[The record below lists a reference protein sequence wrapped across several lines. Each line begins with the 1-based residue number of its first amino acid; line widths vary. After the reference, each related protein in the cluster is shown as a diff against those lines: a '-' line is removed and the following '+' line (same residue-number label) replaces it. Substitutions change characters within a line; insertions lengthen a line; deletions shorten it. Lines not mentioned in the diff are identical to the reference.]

1 MATDDAA
8 DAAFRQIDTN
18 RDGRIDPNE
27 FRNWISSTEGLT
39 ASNESITRELH
50 RYDEAS
56 RFGRYQYADRYY
68 DDVGY
73 TGDTYSWCGNRRWAD
88 DTVINT
94 NSAEETNRYLEK
106 SGTNIYHDPNPRII
120 RRARST
126 SPVTLEQRVLV
137 RYLQPP
143 AVPPPGPLIIK
154 EVRPP
159 QPSPPPPLVIREHPP
174 PLPSPSPLILR
185 ERPPTPPKH
194 IPGETIIRT
203 LPALP
208 VPPRSVVI
216 ERFPPAPEKPRDI
229 IIERWIPYGPQAERR
244 TIVEPAP
251 PAREYQPPSNTTI
264 IYSAAETRVVRK
276 FNNLG
281 VTQED
286 PESYRSRYGS
296 SLLDSITLVQHARN
310 AGVVEDITPPAW
322 SSSSYTIGREY
333 PTYYDRSYD
342 RIDGD
347 YPGIVRTR
355 IDQYH

>member
-174 PLPSPSPLILR
+174 PLPSPPPL
-185 ERPPTPPKH
+185 
-194 IPGETIIRT
+194 
-203 LPALP
+203 
-208 VPPRSVVI
+208 
-216 ERFPPAPEKPRDI
+216 
-229 IIERWIPYGPQAERR
+229 
-244 TIVEPAP
+244 
-251 PAREYQPPSNTTI
+251 
-264 IYSAAETRVVRK
+264 
-276 FNNLG
+276 
-281 VTQED
+281 
-286 PESYRSRYGS
+286 
-296 SLLDSITLVQHARN
+296 
-310 AGVVEDITPPAW
+310 
-322 SSSSYTIGREY
+322 
-333 PTYYDRSYD
+333 
-342 RIDGD
+342 
-347 YPGIVRTR
+347 
-355 IDQYH
+355 